1 MKRLL
6 IGMTVAS
13 LLAGCSSTPEAE
25 KVKPP
30 RLTFKQDEQTIK
42 IIPLYDEYQS
52 YVDATLKEPTE
63 NGALFEKHVLAAKNK
78 WVEKEKLT
86 DTYTD
91 RRIYEIPTDNVEE
104 LNKTIAYLKKH
115 QDSIHQQIKKS
126 LQTSIKALPRTE
138 KLTVFVAP
146 YNVHNAADIQRFG
159 GVSGFASGKNMF
171 TLYLAKDFSK
181 DTLAN
186 AVAHEYHHTVAF
198 ESITHDSMF
207 NSIMLEGE
215 ADMFAA
221 QVYPKGKTEATEP
234 LLDHTLENLLTH
246 VNNNAVTEKDLRFG
260 NYGKQIPPLAKYSLG
275 FMIMTDFIQKNPDVP
290 VANWTQMPP
299 ADILEK
305 TDYAKKLTIR

>member
-1 MKRLL
+1 MKRLIVSAVL
-6 IGMTVAS
+6 AS
-13 LLAGCSSTPEAE
+13 LLAGCSEEPEAQ
-25 KVKPP
+25 KTKPSGI
-30 RLTFKQDEQTIK
+30 TFTQENKTVK
-42 IIPLYDEYQS
+42 IIPLYDAYQS
-52 YVDATLKEPTE
+52 YVDAALKAPTE
-63 NGALFEKHVLAAKNK
+63 NGALFEKYVLDAKDK
-78 WVEKEKLT
+78 WIEKEKLT

-104 LNKTIAYLKKH
+104 LNKTIAHLKKH

-126 LQTSIKALPRTE
+126 LQTSIDALPRTE

-146 YNVHNAADIQRFG
+146 YNVHNAADIQRSG
-159 GVSGFASGKNMF
+159 GVSGFASGKNML
-171 TLYLAKDFSK
+171 TLYLAKDFSN

-207 NSIMLEGE
+207 NSIILEGE

-234 LLDHTLENLLTH
+234 LLNHTLENLLTH
-246 VNNNAVTEKDLRFG
+246 INNNAVTEEDLRFG
-260 NYGKQIPPLAKYSLG
+260 NYDKDIPPLAKYTLG

-290 VANWTQMPP
+290 VAKWTQMPP